1 MYLTVSAVLTAV
13 SARLMPSHS
22 LLITAT
28 YLGQVALHV
37 PMATY
42 PEQGQVALHV
52 PMATY
57 LDRMLLHVAHVC
69 SLDSSA
75 HQTLVPSHSLIDHGN
90 LTWSGGAA
98 CTHGNQP

>member
-1 MYLTVSAVLTAV
+1 MYLSCVCSLDGSVHQTL
-13 SARLMPSHS
+13 LPSYN
-22 LLITAT
+22 LITAT
-28 YLGQVALHV
+28 YLGQVV
-37 PMATY
+37 
-42 PEQGQVALHV
+42 LHV

-98 CTHGNQP
+98 CTHGNLP